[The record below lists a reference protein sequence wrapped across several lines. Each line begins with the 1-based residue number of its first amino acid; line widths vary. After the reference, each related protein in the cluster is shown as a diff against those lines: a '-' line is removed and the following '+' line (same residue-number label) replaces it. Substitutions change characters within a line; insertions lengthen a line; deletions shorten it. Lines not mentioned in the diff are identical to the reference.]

1 MSFTEWKTIEGLTV
15 TEANDGINV
24 ISMKGPGGM
33 GPTAFVIIANA
44 TYPEGFPA
52 SIQLFPG
59 ERFTNDDLGN
69 GVIGVTT
76 TYVNT
81 GDDET
86 YGMSWDGNTFIA
98 GGLWSGD
105 IRVAFA
111 GPEEALIDI
120 TLQFSSLDPQDPLDF
135 PNPLDEPIRE
145 PEITD
150 PTFDE
155 ELNEGR
161 LTFTFQYDN
170 TLVENPDGFVIRRNH
185 LTGSSGGGAGQGGID
200 IGDPPAE
207 MYVASIP
214 WIDGTVEYTFED
226 YVYDFGE
233 YEYWIYVYKYP
244 NFISPPSDPINV
256 VFDADVPD
264 IIITGSG
271 GVDFGGA
278 STIVYIEDPS
288 GIYTLV
294 NHKTNDTLYNRID
307 VDPIDVKIPDPFI
320 KTGYIGG

>member
-1 MSFTEWKTIEGLTV
+1 MSFTEWKSIEGLTV
-15 TEANDGINV
+15 NEANDSVNV

-44 TYPEGFPA
+44 TYPVGFPA

-86 YGMSWDGNTFIA
+86 YGMSWNGNTFIA
-98 GGLWSGD
+98 GGLWNGD

-111 GPEEALIDI
+111 GPAEAIIDI
-120 TLQFSSLDPQDPLDF
+120 TIQFSSLDPQDPLDF
-135 PNPLDEPIRE
+135 PNPLDEPIRD
-145 PEITD
+145 PEIIN

-170 TLVENPDGFVIRRNH
+170 TLVENPDGFVVRRNH
-185 LTGSSGGGAGQGGID
+185 ITGSSNGGSGNGVLGG
-200 IGDPPAE
+200 PPPEE

-214 WIDGTVEYTFED
+214 WVNGTIEYTFDD

-233 YEYWIYVYKYP
+233 YEYWIYVYRYGP
-244 NFISPPSDPINV
+244 NSISPPSDPINV
-256 VFDADVPD
+256 IFNADVPD

-278 STIVYIEDPS
+278 STIVYIGNAS

-294 NHKTNDTLYNRID
+294 ENKDRDTLYDRILNTT
-307 VDPIDVKIPDPFI
+307 VDVKIPDPFA
-320 KTGYIGG
+320 KTGHIGG